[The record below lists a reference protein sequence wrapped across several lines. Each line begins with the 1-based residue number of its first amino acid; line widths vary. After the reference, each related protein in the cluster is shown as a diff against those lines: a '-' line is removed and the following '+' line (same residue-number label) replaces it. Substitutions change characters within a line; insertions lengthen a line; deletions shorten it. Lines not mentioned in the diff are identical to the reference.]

1 MSEDTTYRGIL
12 PMIPT
17 ASLDGS
23 NTIEI
28 INQLVARLNYTY
40 SEVEP
45 NPDPFQWDPPGGQK

>member
-12 PMIPT
+12 PKIPT

-28 INQLVARLNYTY
+28 INKLVTRINYIY
-40 SEVEP
+40 SEIEP
-45 NPDPFQWDPPGGQK
+45 NADPAEWDPPGD

>member
-12 PMIPT
+12 PKIPT

-28 INQLVARLNYTY
+28 VNQLVNRLNYTY
-40 SEVEP
+40 SEIEP
-45 NPDPFQWDPPGGQK
+45 NADPSEWDPPAA

>member
-45 NPDPFQWDPPGGQK
+45 NPDPFQWDPPGG

>member
-12 PMIPT
+12 PKIPT

-28 INQLVARLNYTY
+28 VNQLVNRLNYTY
-40 SEVEP
+40 SEIEP
-45 NPDPFQWDPPGGQK
+45 KSNPTEWDPPAA